1 VYLSFWDDATQ
12 ADIYQVGIQFLRG
25 QRKKYTRIE
34 TPLRRGVHGSSTLSL
49 SFVQEQ
55 RYFVHLILI
64 VIGRITFYTICTFD
78 INLTKNLEVR
88 VDEFMNL
95 IKRVRLSFFF
105 FFAKMLE
112 WEALWGAAQEKL
124 CGKNRMYSFKTD
136 QVIA

>member
-88 VDEFMNL
+88 VDEFD
-95 IKRVRLSFFF
+95 SF
-105 FFAKMLE
+105 
-112 WEALWGAAQEKL
+112 
-124 CGKNRMYSFKTD
+124 N
-136 QVIA
+136 